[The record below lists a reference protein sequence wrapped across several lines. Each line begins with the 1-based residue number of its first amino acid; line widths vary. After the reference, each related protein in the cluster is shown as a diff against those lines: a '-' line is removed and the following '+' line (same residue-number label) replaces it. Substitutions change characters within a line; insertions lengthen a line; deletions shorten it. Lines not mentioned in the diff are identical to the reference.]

1 MTNLQLLAVARLADA
16 LLIADT
22 GFLAALDTLAGR
34 LGASP
39 GFLAMRKMA
48 DATMAMGLRI
58 IEDMQ
63 SPTEESARAV
73 HHHAHVMGLPVGV
86 RS

>member
-1 MTNLQLLAVARLADA
+1 MLSVARLADA

-22 GFLAALDTLAGR
+22 GFLAALDSLAAR

-39 GFLAMRKMA
+39 GFIAMRKMSEA
-48 DATMAMGLRI
+48 AVEMGLRA

-63 SPTEESARAV
+63 RPTATSARAV
-73 HHHAHVMGLPVGV
+73 RHHAHVVGLPVGGA
-86 RS
+86 R